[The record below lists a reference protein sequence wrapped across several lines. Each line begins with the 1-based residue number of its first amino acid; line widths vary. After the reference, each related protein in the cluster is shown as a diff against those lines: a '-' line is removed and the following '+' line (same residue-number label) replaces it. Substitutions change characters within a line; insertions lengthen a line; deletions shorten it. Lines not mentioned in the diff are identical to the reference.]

1 MESLKRIKKT
11 KKKKL
16 LLLHILKPS
25 LSSPFTV
32 KTLILF
38 AATLSPNQTAATLAG
53 TGLMMATLTLV
64 LVLHLS
70 SASTPIQADH
80 RILSDDEYSPLYV

>member
-1 MESLKRIKKT
+1 MKK

-25 LSSPFTV
+25 LSSPCMV
-32 KTLILF
+32 KILMLF
-38 AATLSPNQTAATLAG
+38 AAILSPNKTAATLAG
-53 TGLMMATLTLV
+53 TGLMMATLV

-80 RILSDDEYSPLYV
+80 RTISDDENSPLYVSS